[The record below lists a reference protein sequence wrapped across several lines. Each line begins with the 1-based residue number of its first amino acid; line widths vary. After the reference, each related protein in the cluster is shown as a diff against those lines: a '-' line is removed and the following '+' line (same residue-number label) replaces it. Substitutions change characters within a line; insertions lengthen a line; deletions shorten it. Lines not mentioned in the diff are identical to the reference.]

1 MPAAMGVSFSGGR
14 RGMRSCE
21 GARKAVRT
29 FGAALAVCLGLGAIV
44 GAAEKRRGKI
54 GWTDGHKP
62 YGIYERSFKRA
73 LDFGLSLFGL
83 SLLWPVM
90 AATAALVKIKL
101 GSPVL
106 FKQKRPGLGA
116 EPFELRKFRTM
127 LEGDGPDR
135 ERLTGFGKRLRATSL
150 DELPELWN
158 ILKGEM
164 SIVGP
169 RPLLCGYIPYYNECE
184 RHRHDV
190 KPGLTGYAQVN
201 GRNLVDW
208 EERFAMDI
216 AYANKITFANDFQII
231 LSTLGKVFKREGVT
245 SGTSATMEG
254 FMEYCEGVGRMPV
267 EK

>member
-1 MPAAMGVSFSGGR
+1 MPVAMGVSFSGGR

-29 FGAALAVCLGLGAIV
+29 LGAALAVCLGLGAIV
-44 GAAEKRRGKI
+44 GAAEKKRGKI
-54 GWTDGHKP
+54 GWIDGHKP

-83 SLLWPVM
+83 SILWPVM
-90 AATAALVKIKL
+90 AVTAALVKIKL
-101 GSPVL
+101 GSPVI

-169 RPLLCGYIPYYNECE
+169 RPLLMEYLPRYSK
-184 RHRHDV
+184 RQLRRHDV
-190 KPGLTGYAQVN
+190 RPGLTGLAQAN
-201 GRNLVDW
+201 GRNGLPW
-208 EERFAMDI
+208 EEKLALDVE
-216 AYANKITFANDFQII
+216 YAGRISFLRDMRI
-231 LSTLGKVFKREGVT
+231 LLQTAVAVMGRRGISGKGSETMEAFVGSEKRE
-245 SGTSATMEG
+245 
-254 FMEYCEGVGRMPV
+254 
-267 EK
+267 